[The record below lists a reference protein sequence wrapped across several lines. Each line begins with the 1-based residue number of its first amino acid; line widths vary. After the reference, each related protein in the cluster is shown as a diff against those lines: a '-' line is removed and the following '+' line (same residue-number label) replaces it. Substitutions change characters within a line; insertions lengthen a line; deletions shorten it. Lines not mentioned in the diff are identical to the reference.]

1 MIHEDYILTWVS
13 HHSIGGSGDG
23 RREAGEVQW
32 FFSDAS
38 CPEALLPW
46 AMHSNTCIFCEIEFL
61 DCLSLDIF
69 GSVLLIF
76 SPKMLFKMIRQIS
89 VKAFTLNEGQNRV

>member
-13 HHSIGGSGDG
+13 HHSIGGSGDV

-38 CPEALLPW
+38 CPEALLPED
-46 AMHSNTCIFCEIEFL
+46 HCSKEPFVG
-61 DCLSLDIF
+61 CLGVERWIGPPVS
-69 GSVLLIF
+69 SSALL
-76 SPKMLFKMIRQIS
+76 
-89 VKAFTLNEGQNRV
+89 TNWY